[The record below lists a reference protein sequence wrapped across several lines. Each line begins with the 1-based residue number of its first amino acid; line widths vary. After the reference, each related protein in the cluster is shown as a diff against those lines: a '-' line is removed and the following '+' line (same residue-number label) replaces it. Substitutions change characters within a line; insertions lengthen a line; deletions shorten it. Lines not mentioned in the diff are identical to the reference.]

1 MFWKDHQH
9 EFPALASL
17 ARDILSVPATG
28 GGVERIFNI
37 SRDICH
43 YRRGSLKPE
52 TIRELMMHR
61 CTTKFEAQD
70 EFLALKKEYLS
81 TEEIEIENE
90 EKDPLLQD
98 YLNLISDNE
107 EDENEVF
114 NQEQLIPEGLSE
126 RAAGKRRKSIVSEP
140 EIEPQQATISDD
152 EAINPLPDTQ
162 QRVSRRIRKRS
173 RRDDD
178 QFIEY

>member
-61 CTTKFEAQD
+61 CTAKFEANN

-81 TEEIEIENE
+81 TEEIEMDNE
-90 EKDPLLQD
+90 EKGQLLQD
-98 YLNLISDNE
+98 YLDLISDNE
-107 EDENEVF
+107 EDENEAAD
-114 NQEQLIPEGLSE
+114 QEQPATQGLSK
-126 RAAGKRRKSIVSEP
+126 RAAGKRRKSTASES
-140 EIEPQQATISDD
+140 EIEPQQATVSDD
-152 EAINPLPDTQ
+152 EAANPLPDIQ
-162 QRVSRRIRKRS
+162 QRVSRRIRKRP